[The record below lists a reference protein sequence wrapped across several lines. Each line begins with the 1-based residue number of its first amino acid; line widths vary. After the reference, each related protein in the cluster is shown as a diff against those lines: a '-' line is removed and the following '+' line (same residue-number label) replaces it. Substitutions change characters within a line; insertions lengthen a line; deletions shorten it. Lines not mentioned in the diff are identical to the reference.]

1 MYFSTTEIQ
10 NVLRFLLLKSLLH
23 LKCNKWDF
31 CLFIRVWLSWSRSGR
46 TRWMMPCTGSW
57 RTMSPFF
64 MIITSMRWALGLLW
78 VLVPHSASSK
88 PAHPSPCLCLE
99 QDEGAG
105 ASVFNEG
112 SFFWWEWSWERGP
125 GIKVSIS
132 EDLGSCRGI
141 PGSSKNIWWNYLIW
155 WNFCAKYNNINTCNS
170 LCLPRNQLF
179 ISSIFSAFSFA
190 GTEQTEAISSP

>member
-1 MYFSTTEIQ
+1 MYSDF
-10 NVLRFLLLKSLLH
+10 FLLKSLLH
-23 LKCNKWDF
+23 LKCNKCDF
-31 CLFIRVWLSWSRSGR
+31 CLFIRVWQSWSRSGR

-64 MIITSMRWALGLLW
+64 MIITSTRWALGLLW

-88 PAHPSPCLCLE
+88 RVHPPPSLCLE

-125 GIKVSIS
+125 GIKVSIR
-132 EDLGSCRGI
+132 EHLGLKGGAASGEFQRI
-141 PGSSKNIWWNYLIW
+141 PKMIR
-155 WNFCAKYNNINTCNS
+155 NFCAKFININTYNS
-170 LCLPRNQLF
+170 LCLLRNHLF
-179 ISSIFSAFSFA
+179 ISSIFFCFLLCWHR
-190 GTEQTEAISSP
+190 TDWCHESSLADLSHS